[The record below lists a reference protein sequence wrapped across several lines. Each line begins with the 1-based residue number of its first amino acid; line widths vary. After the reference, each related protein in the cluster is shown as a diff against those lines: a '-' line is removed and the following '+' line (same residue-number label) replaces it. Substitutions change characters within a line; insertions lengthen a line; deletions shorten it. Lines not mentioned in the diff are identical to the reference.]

1 MSDLVLLHRDER
13 LAAFAKPSG
22 LLVHRGWGDDAVVAL
37 DLARRAIGAP
47 VHPVHRLDRATS
59 GVLLFALDP
68 GSAAAMGRLFEEGA
82 VRKSYLA
89 LVRGVPPEAG
99 VVDHPVPRTEGG
111 ARVPAVTAYR
121 RLHVLRPERPLD
133 PAAPASPRKGDRW
146 SIVEARPR
154 TGRLHQIRRHLKHL
168 GHPIVGDVNYGKG
181 DINRFFREAFGL
193 CRLALHAAALGF
205 THPFTGERLAIAA
218 PVPGDLLGPLQAMG
232 LAPEGLEV
240 GLGYLE
246 VEAE

>member
-1 MSDLVLLHRDER
+1 VTDLVLLHRDDR

-37 DLARRAIGAP
+37 DLARRALGTR

-82 VRKSYLA
+82 VQKSYLA

-99 VVDHPVPRTEGG
+99 VVDSPVPRTEGG
-111 ARVPAVTAYR
+111 PRVPAVTEFR
-121 RLHVLRPERPLD
+121 RLHVVE
-133 PAAPASPRKGDRW
+133 RW
-146 SIVEARPR
+146 SLVEALPR

-181 DINRFFREAFGL
+181 DINRLFRERFGL
-193 CRLALHAAALGF
+193 CRLALHAAAISF
-205 THPFTGERLAIAA
+205 VHPFTGEATAITASL
-218 PVPGDLLGPLQAMG
+218 PGDLRGPLEAMG
-232 LAPEGLEV
+232 FPAEV
-240 GLGYLE
+240 LSRGRGHLG
-246 VEAE
+246 VAAE

>member
-1 MSDLVLLHRDER
+1 M
-13 LAAFAKPSG
+13 
-22 LLVHRGWGDDAVVAL
+22 HRGWGDDPIVAL

-82 VRKSYLA
+82 MHKTYLA
-89 LVRGVPPEAG
+89 LVRGVPPDEG
-99 VVDHPVPRTEGG
+99 VVDSPVPRTEDG

-121 RLHVLRPERPLD
+121 RLFVVEAGDAERPRRFSL
-133 PAAPASPRKGDRW
+133 
-146 SIVEARPR
+146 VEASPR

-181 DINRFFREAFGL
+181 DIEATASSASAYGL
-193 CRLALHAAALGF
+193 QRLALHAATLSF
-205 THPFTGERLAIAA
+205 VHP
-218 PVPGDLLGPLQAMG
+218 LLRARR
-232 LAPEGLEV
+232 
-240 GLGYLE
+240 
-246 VEAE
+246 